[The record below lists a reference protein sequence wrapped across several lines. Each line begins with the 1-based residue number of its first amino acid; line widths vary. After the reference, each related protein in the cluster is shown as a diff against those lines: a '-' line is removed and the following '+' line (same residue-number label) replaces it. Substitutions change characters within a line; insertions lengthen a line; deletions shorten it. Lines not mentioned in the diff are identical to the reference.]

1 MNAVAYKSKTL
12 TAGLAMLFG
21 TLGLHRFYLYG
32 VRDRFGWAHIV
43 GSACGLAGWGLLVT
57 SELHSLAGWVL
68 TILGAISLFSA
79 FLAAI
84 VYGLRPDERWNAQFN
99 PRAATQSRSG
109 WIAVI
114 IVSLSLF
121 VGAMLM
127 MVGFAVAFQTYF
139 EIHDT
144 PNRLSQ

>member
-32 VRDRFGWAHIV
+32 LRDRFGWAHLV
-43 GSACGLAGWGLLVT
+43 GSACGVAGWGLLVT
-57 SELHSLAGWVL
+57 SELRSPAGWAL

-99 PRAATQSRSG
+99 SGAQHKSRSG
-109 WIAVI
+109 WTAVI
-114 IVSLSLF
+114 IVAISLF

-127 MVGFAVAFQTYF
+127 MSGFAVAFQTYF
-139 EIHDT
+139 ETHDT

>member
-32 VRDRFGWAHIV
+32 LRDRFGWAHVV

-57 SELHSLAGWVL
+57 SDLRSPAGWGL

-79 FLAAI
+79 FLTAI

-99 PRAATQSRSG
+99 LHTQRKSRSG
-109 WIAVI
+109 WTAVI
-114 IVSLSLF
+114 IVSVSLF
-121 VGAMLM
+121 VGAMLLM
-127 MVGFAVAFQTYF
+127 IGFAVAFQTYF
-139 EIHDT
+139 ETHET

>member
-1 MNAVAYKSKTL
+1 MSALTHKSKTL

-32 VRDRFGWAHIV
+32 LRDPFGWAHIV
-43 GSACGLAGWGLLVT
+43 GSACGVAGWGLLVT
-57 SELHSLAGWVL
+57 SELSSTAGWVL

-84 VYGLRPDERWNAQFN
+84 VYGLRPDERWDQQFN
-99 PRAATQSRSG
+99 PGATNRSRSG
-109 WIAVI
+109 WTAVI
-114 IVSLSLF
+114 IVSVSLF

-139 EIHDT
+139 ETHDT

>member
-32 VRDRFGWAHIV
+32 MRDRFGWAHIV
-43 GSACGLAGWGLLVT
+43 GSACGVAGWGLLVT
-57 SELHSLAGWVL
+57 SELHSLAGWIL

-99 PRAATQSRSG
+99 THVADKSRSG

-114 IVSLSLF
+114 IVCVSLF

-139 EIHDT
+139 ETHDT

>member
-32 VRDRFGWAHIV
+32 LRDRFGWAHVV
-43 GSACGLAGWGLLVT
+43 GSACGVAGWGLLVT
-57 SELHSLAGWVL
+57 SELRSPAGWVL
-68 TILGAISLFSA
+68 AILGAISLFSA

-84 VYGLRPDERWNAQFN
+84 VYGLRPDERWDAQFN
-99 PRAATQSRSG
+99 TSAHRKSRSG
-109 WIAVI
+109 WTAVI
-114 IVSLSLF
+114 IVAVSLF

-127 MVGFAVAFQTYF
+127 MVGLAVAFQTYF
-139 EIHDT
+139 ETHDT

>member
-21 TLGLHRFYLYG
+21 TIGLHRFYLYG
-32 VRDRFGWAHIV
+32 LRDRFGWAHIV
-43 GSACGLAGWGLLVT
+43 GSACGIAGWGLLVT
-57 SELHSLAGWVL
+57 SELRSPAGWVL

-99 PRAATQSRSG
+99 PSARQKSRSG
-109 WIAVI
+109 WTAVI
-114 IVSLSLF
+114 IVAVSLF

-139 EIHDT
+139 ETHDT